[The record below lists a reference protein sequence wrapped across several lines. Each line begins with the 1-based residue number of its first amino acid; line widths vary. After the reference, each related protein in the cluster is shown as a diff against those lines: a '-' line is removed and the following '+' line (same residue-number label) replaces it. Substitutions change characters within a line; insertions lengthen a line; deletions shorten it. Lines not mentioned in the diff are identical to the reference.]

1 MPLVLKHSRAIR
13 GGVREGAGRPSG
25 STNKSSPEQSQRLSE
40 LAKTYTEEALQAHV
54 DVARNGRTD
63 AARVSAADALLDRA
77 YGKPAVKE
85 EKEMVDLPPVVIQ
98 LTSPKISQ
106 R

>member
-1 MPLVLKHSRAIR
+1 MAR
-13 GGVREGAGRPSG
+13 GGYREGAGRPSG

-40 LAKTYTEEALQAHV
+40 LAKTYTEEALETLV

-63 AARVSAADALLDRA
+63 AARVSAANALLDRA
-77 YGKPAVKE
+77 YGKPVVNE
-85 EKEMVDLPPVVIQ
+85 EREVVDLPPMVIE
-98 LTSPKISQ
+98 LTSPQ

>member
-1 MPLVLKHSRAIR
+1 MSR
-13 GGVREGAGRPSG
+13 GGFREGAGRPSG

-40 LAKTYTEEALQAHV
+40 LAKTYTEEALQTLV

-63 AARVSAADALLDRA
+63 ASRVSAANALLDRA
-77 YGKPAVKE
+77 YGKPVVNE
-85 EKEMVDLPPVVIQ
+85 EREVVDLPPMVIE
-98 LTSPKISQ
+98 LTSPQ